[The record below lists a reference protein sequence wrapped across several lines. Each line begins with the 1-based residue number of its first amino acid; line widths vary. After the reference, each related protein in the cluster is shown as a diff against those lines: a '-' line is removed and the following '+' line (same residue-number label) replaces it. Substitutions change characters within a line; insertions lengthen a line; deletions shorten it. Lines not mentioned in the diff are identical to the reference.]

1 MHYFSVFSKFFL
13 SFSKSQNSF
22 VMAAMLKFEE
32 FDSERLKK
40 FKRSLSCFKCKKP
53 PRPEAK
59 VYSHA
64 RGYPCHQ
71 NERLIGCKDCRY
83 CSKGK
88 ETILDLGLTEFV
100 SCFKLFNCIN
110 LNNGCNEELE
120 AKDLDA
126 HERICVFRD
135 VTCPEYPCGDTI
147 TFNEI
152 MDHYDIEHGV
162 YTSDNVFDFKGNRD
176 ELDQPCYIL
185 NSYGKPFFL
194 QFRFDEDW
202 LYIWVIG
209 HGDQDEIN
217 SFEAYIKV
225 FVNGKLK
232 HSFND
237 TVKSIDVDRS
247 LLMTGKSGIVI
258 PVENLTQYYDVESKQ
273 FKNQKFIEL
282 QLKIVSEKL
291 DEVAKAQC
299 DNFENLPNFKEFS

>member
-1 MHYFSVFSKFFL
+1 
-13 SFSKSQNSF
+13 
-22 VMAAMLKFEE
+22 MAAMLKVEE
-32 FDSERLKK
+32 FDMEGLKK

-53 PRPEAK
+53 PRQGTRI
-59 VYSHA
+59 YSHA
-64 RGYPCHQ
+64 RKSTCH
-71 NERLIGCKDCRY
+71 EILIGCENCQKCDSGVSLFY
-83 CSKGK
+83 
-88 ETILDLGLTEFV
+88 DPVLTEFV
-100 SCFKLFNCIN
+100 SLFKLFNCIN

-162 YTSDNVFDFKGNRD
+162 YTSDNVFDFKGNFE
-176 ELDQPCYIL
+176 ELVHPCYIL